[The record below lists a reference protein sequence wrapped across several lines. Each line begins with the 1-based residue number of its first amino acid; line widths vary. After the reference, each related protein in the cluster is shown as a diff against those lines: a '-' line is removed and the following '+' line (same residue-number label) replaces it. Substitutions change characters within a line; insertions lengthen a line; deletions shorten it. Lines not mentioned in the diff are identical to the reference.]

1 VTAQVVI
8 ENVEIGIADK
18 DQSTASRTTKIK
30 NSTEFK
36 HQPINPNNQVKY
48 EQYLTMTKWSLPCDM
63 CRQDSFYTLE

>member
-1 VTAQVVI
+1 V
-8 ENVEIGIADK
+8 K
-18 DQSTASRTTKIK
+18 PIK